1 MKDYY
6 YLLGIDRRAT
16 EEEIKKAYRKLS
28 LKLHPDHNENDD
40 GFFQQ
45 RFLALQEAYQTLSDN
60 DRRLLYNMELDI
72 YNALQRNQKNNQ
84 KSTLLDDNLM
94 KQQLQELQEQNE
106 QLQKR
111 QQQLL
116 FREQALQEQEIK
128 LRNEQI
134 ALRNQQEQFLR
145 LQNEYLQQQKPTPT
159 STHQTAVTAP
169 SETASQANEPVTIV
183 ASKQQKKSYFFK
195 IFWFL
200 LATSALIALPLWFN
214 RESAQY
220 LDPNLNK
227 AELTELTIKKTLTN
241 YYKTLQQE
249 SPQKAAQRFF
259 ADSTFVLSSQPNDTT
274 SDKKPISYYLSHIPC
289 RWEIDWSSLTITPQV
304 YQSYSVSYR
313 LLLYPKDQLVIAKPL
328 YSYQAKATISND
340 FKISQLVEVME

>member
-28 LKLHPDHNENDD
+28 LKLHPDHNDNDD

-72 YNALQRNQKNNQ
+72 YNALQRNQKNSP
-84 KSTLLDDNLM
+84 KSTLVDDSLM

-116 FREQALQEQEIK
+116 LREQALQEQEIK

-145 LQNEYLQQQKPTPT
+145 LQNEYLQQQKPAPT
-159 STHQTAVTAP
+159 STHQPTAP
-169 SETASQANEPVTIV
+169 APETTPEASEPV
-183 ASKQQKKSYFFK
+183 AMPAPNLHKKSYFFK

-214 RESAQY
+214 SESAQY
-220 LDPNLNK
+220 LDSNVNK

-274 SDKKPISYYLSHIPC
+274 SDRKPISYYLSHIPC
-289 RWEIDWSSLTITPQV
+289 RWEIDWSSLAITPQA